1 LIWIDFAKS
10 REESMGELK
19 SALERAMEKTGK
31 LGSLSAEE
39 MKKREDEKFF
49 PAGRVVAEKYLT
61 HGHTKVLKDDIEA
74 VPAGERDMM
83 RKAVRVGLAKALNFD
98 ASFTAETIDRALA
111 GLLAL
116 ASGNQGVIEEL
127 IAKVKG
133 IFDEL
138 EQEMDRVYAAE
149 FKRIDD
155 EERARL
161 QKMGIVGSAIC
172 EINIEGGV
180 VWKQIA
186 SGLRLRYNAKLEP
199 LKRELAEVVVKS

>member
-1 LIWIDFAKS
+1 
-10 REESMGELK
+10 MGELK

-31 LGSLSAEE
+31 LSSLSAEE
-39 MKKREDEKFF
+39 MKKREEERFF

-74 VPAGERDMM
+74 VPAGDRDMV
-83 RKAVRVGLAKALNFD
+83 RRAVRVGLAESLNFD
-98 ASFTAETIDRALA
+98 ASFTAETIERVLA

-116 ASGNQGVIEEL
+116 VSGNLGAIEEL
-127 IAKVKG
+127 IANAKG

-149 FKRIDD
+149 FKHIEE

-161 QKMGIVGSAIC
+161 NKMGIAGSAVG
-172 EINIEGGV
+172 EINIEGGAM
-180 VWKQIA
+180 WKQIA
-186 SGLRLRYNAKLEP
+186 SGLRSQYNAKLEP
-199 LKRELAEVVVKS
+199 LKKKLAEAVVKA